1 MADIT
6 TIILTYNEEKNIEKC
21 INSIKSISKKV
32 IVVDSYS
39 TDKTIEICKS
49 LDVEVVCNEFVNQ
62 AQQFNWAI
70 DNLEIDTKWIMRI
83 DADEQLNKEASLEI
97 ENILASNNETD
108 VNGLILQFEV
118 LFLGRKIKHGGV
130 YPKKDLRV
138 FRKGF
143 FKMEQ
148 KNMDERAYLLSGKA
162 LTVKSICIHNDYK
175 DLTAWID
182 KHNKY
187 SSREVLDYV
196 ELKNTENN
204 YSYLTR
210 QAKIK
215 RFLKNKIYYKLSM
228 FFRAKL
234 YYFYRYYVRLGF
246 LDGKEGKFFCFLQAY
261 WYRVLVDAKIYEYKM
276 NSESKKGD

>member
-1 MADIT
+1 MVDIT

-21 INSIKSISKKV
+21 INSIKDISKKI
-32 IVVDSYS
+32 IVVDSFS
-39 TDKTIEICKS
+39 TDKTVEISKN
-49 LDVEVVCNEFVNQ
+49 LGAEVVCHDFINQ

-70 DNLEIDTKWIMRI
+70 NNLEIKTDWIMRI
-83 DADEQLNKEASLEI
+83 DADEQLKEDALVEI
-97 ENILASNNETD
+97 ENIITTNQDTD

-118 LFLGRKIKHGGV
+118 VFLGKKIKHGGV

-143 FKMEQ
+143 FATEQ
-148 KNMDERAYLLSGKA
+148 KNMDERSYLLSGKA

-187 SSREVLDYV
+187 SSREVLDYI

-204 YSYLTR
+204 YNHLTR
-210 QAKIK
+210 QARVK

-234 YYFYRYYVRLGF
+234 YYFYRYYLRGGF

-261 WYRVLVDAKIYEYKM
+261 WYRVLVDAKIYEYKK
-276 NSESKKGD
+276 NNRDNI